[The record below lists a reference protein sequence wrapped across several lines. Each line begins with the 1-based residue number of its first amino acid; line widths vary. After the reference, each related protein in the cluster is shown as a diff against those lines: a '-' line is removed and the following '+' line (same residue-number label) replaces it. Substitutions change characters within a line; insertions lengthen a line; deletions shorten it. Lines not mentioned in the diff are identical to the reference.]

1 MSRRKVGIENSEIR
15 QIIDKYANLV
25 VDSELSGVDLSEEA
39 EYVKDMLEE
48 HPEYV
53 EDFLSGKDR
62 DGMNSR
68 VHIFIES
75 IIQTQIGSNDPIEV
89 REAHLALMAGPALDA
104 HEARHAIGALLLQ
117 ILWHALKE
125 HWPPDKCHS
134 EYRRRLREL
143 AAKKTRDEVWKG
155 LT

>member
-1 MSRRKVGIENSEIR
+1 MGIENSEIH

-25 VDSELSGVDLSEEA
+25 VGSELSGIDLSQES

-68 VHIFIES
+68 THIFIES
-75 IIQTQIGSNDPIEV
+75 IIQAQIGSNDPVEV
-89 REAHLALMAGPALDA
+89 REAHLALMRIPALDA

-117 ILWHALKE
+117 ILWHALNE
-125 HWPPDKCHS
+125 RWPPDKLHS

-143 AAKKTRDEVWKG
+143 ATKKTRDEVWKD